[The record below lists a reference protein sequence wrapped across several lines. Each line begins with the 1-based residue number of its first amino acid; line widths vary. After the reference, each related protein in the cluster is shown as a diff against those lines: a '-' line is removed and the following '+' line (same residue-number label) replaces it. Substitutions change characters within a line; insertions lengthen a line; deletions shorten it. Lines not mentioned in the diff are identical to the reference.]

1 MNKSFNFII
10 LSLFIFYI
18 KSENDFNDFKCF
30 EPTSNK
36 LKIGEDIV
44 LCIHL
49 LNFNKEEPLNKK
61 IGIRVK
67 VDEYSVI
74 SIDGIY
80 QEYYNRI
87 KNDTN
92 SNIELLAQISNV
104 TSIYTSVSFKI

>member
-10 LSLFIFYI
+10 FSLFIFYI
-18 KSENDFNDFKCF
+18 KSDNNFNDFKCF